1 MMLWK
6 RLATNPHLAMTLA
19 SLIFGANYVVGRAM
33 VGEVPP
39 FLLGFTRWAAAAVIL
54 LPFAWASV
62 RRDWPLVRRSAG
74 LLALAGLLMPFLGA
88 GLGYYALTKTIAV
101 NAGIVQTSLPI
112 FTVLLAWLVLHERAT
127 GRQAVG
133 VAVAVIGVIAIVVR
147 GEPSKLLDLQLNT
160 GDLILVL
167 CNVALAGYSIAV
179 KRLPPELGA
188 MTVLIAVFAIGA
200 ACHAPFM
207 LAELAAGDV
216 VQPTA
221 NAVFG
226 LLFVAVFPSVVAITC
241 WNRGIVALG
250 VNRAGFYMYLVPV
263 FAAVL
268 AAATLG
274 ERIEGYHLV
283 GGALIVAGVTLC
295 TRKPTAANAV
305 AAKPGIRPS
314 RSRGTD

>member
-1 MMLWK
+1 MR
-6 RLATNPHLAMTLA
+6 RLAINPHLAMTLA
-19 SLIFGANYVVGRAM
+19 ALIFGANYVVGRAV

-39 FLLGFTRWAAAAVIL
+39 FLLGFTRWAAAALIL
-54 LPFAWASV
+54 LPFAWTSV
-62 RRDWPLVRRSAG
+62 RRDWPLLRRSAG

-88 GLGYYALTKTIAV
+88 GTAYYALTMTIAV
-101 NAGIVQTSLPI
+101 NAGIVQTSMPI
-112 FTVLLAWLVLHERAT
+112 FTVLLAWLVLREQAT
-127 GRQAVG
+127 GRQVFG
-133 VAVAVIGVIAIVVR
+133 VVAAVIGVIAIVVR

-160 GDLILVL
+160 GDLILVF
-167 CNVALAGYSIAV
+167 CNLALAGYSIAV
-179 KRLPPELGA
+179 KRLPPGLGV

-200 ACHAPFM
+200 AFHVPFM
-207 LAELAAGDV
+207 LAELAAGAT

-241 WNRGIVALG
+241 WNYGIASLG

-283 GGALIVAGVTLC
+283 GGALIVAGVALC
-295 TRKPTAANAV
+295 TRKPTAAKAV
-305 AAKPGIRPS
+305 AAEPG
-314 RSRGTD
+314 